1 MAPSRGR
8 ILIVDD
14 EANARAA
21 LSEILHDEGY
31 VTETAADGFKALGKI
46 DEFAPDVVLTDLKMP
61 GLDGIALMEKVK
73 AASPL
78 TVFVVMTAFG
88 TITSAVAAMKNGA
101 DNYLTKPLDYEA
113 LSAVVERAMEKAR
126 LLQETRQ
133 LRDRLRDRNAFKH
146 IITDDPKMKALLDV
160 VAQVGPSKACV
171 LVSGES
177 GTGKELIAEA
187 IAQASGRADKPLVE
201 VSSLVPSLPEHW
213 SDAAERAQD
222 GTLLITDLERLD
234 GYGQRDLLLLL
245 TQLGQRPQSP
255 SICATAQPELETA
268 QRQGTFSRALYDR
281 LAILRLD
288 VPSLSERQEDLP
300 ELCRLLLHEHTLM
313 HRPDRK
319 PPELSDAALSLL
331 QTHDWPG
338 NVRELSNVLLR
349 VVLWSTQD
357 RIDVEQLLTIL
368 PQPPSKSELMVPIGT
383 SLAEAERRLI
393 VATLRSCDGN
403 KQKAAAVLGI
413 TRRTLYQKL
422 ARYRLST

>member
-1 MAPSRGR
+1 MVALPFTAS
-8 ILIVDD
+8 LPLEPEETD
-14 EANARAA
+14 AR
-21 LSEILHDEGY
+21 
-31 VTETAADGFKALGKI
+31 K
-46 DEFAPDVVLTDLKMP
+46 P
-61 GLDGIALMEKVK
+61 GLLVIR
-73 AASPL
+73 
-78 TVFVVMTAFG
+78 
-88 TITSAVAAMKNGA
+88 SAPMQ
-101 DNYLTKPLDYEA
+101 
-113 LSAVVERAMEKAR
+113 R
-126 LLQETRQ
+126 LLVL
-133 LRDRLRDRNAFKH
+133 LRASATTSRSV
-146 IITDDPKMKALLDV
+146 LL
-160 VAQVGPSKACV
+160 VGPSGSGRNFLTHV
-171 LVSGES
+171 LHAMSP
-177 GTGKELIAEA
+177 
-187 IAQASGRADKPLVE
+187 RADKPLVE

-383 SLAEAERRLI
+383 SLTEAERRLI